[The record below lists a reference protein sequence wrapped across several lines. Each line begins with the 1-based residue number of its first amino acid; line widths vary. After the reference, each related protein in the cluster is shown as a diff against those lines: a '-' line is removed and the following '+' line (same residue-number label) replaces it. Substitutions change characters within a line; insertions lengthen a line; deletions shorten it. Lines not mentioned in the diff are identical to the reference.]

1 MERKLDA
8 IDAFK
13 QGYKEGQDAF
23 IKLVN
28 QYCGTDAKNIQQL
41 IQALNQKVT
50 HAS

>member
-8 IDAFK
+8 IDAFQ
-13 QGYKEGQDAF
+13 QGFQAGQESF

-50 HAS
+50 HAA